1 MTADPVARMA
11 PRLLTGLLLACV
23 FALGVTK
30 IEDTDAWTHLA
41 LGRSIVQDRGFPA
54 TEPFSYPGAALPYHN
69 QEWLFGLV
77 LYLVQAAA
85 GLAGVIL
92 LKAAIA
98 TLAFWILLKHC
109 LLPRDPPAREVLAAS
124 LACVV
129 MVPTL
134 LVVRHRFVERPDLVL
149 MVFLA
154 FTIYA
159 LDAYVHEGRRYLYA
173 LPALQVIWVNMHPSI
188 VVGAVPFVAILAGGT
203 LQAAARRYWS
213 LDVPGTPSPR
223 QLRVVAAVFAAV
235 ILASLL
241 NPYGLDAFVAPFK
254 FGGATWYLH
263 EISEL
268 QAPRLGQQ
276 SAPFVIAA
284 LLSLAFALT
293 VKRLSIVSLL
303 LVLPF
308 AYLAFS
314 ARRFIFLFAV
324 VSAPV
329 LARHLRALTARL
341 GEAWARRLTLPT
353 AVAAAVL
360 GLAVIGLWATRTGP
374 LADALKEPGFGINS
388 VMIPD
393 GALRYLERV
402 GAFGRVFN
410 VFHWGGYI
418 AWRDF
423 PRLAPFT
430 DGRGHVPAGLLDEA
444 MVVRENPVRL
454 EKLRSTYGF
463 EIAIVDYPVLPSGLG
478 SDATDIDLGWNSPP
492 WALVYWDDLTLVY
505 VHRAGQLAAIAQ
517 RDEYRHVR
525 PAIGALHL
533 RRRLQAGVPSVEIE
547 AELKRNVADT
557 GSSMGLV
564 LLGFLYND
572 GGRHAEAI
580 QVLGR
585 VRDFPGPWSQLAN
598 VYQGLAFA
606 HARLAQPARALEYYT
621 KAAAIDETADVL
633 YNIGVLAAKA
643 GDDRRAIHSLERAL
657 ERNPNLLAAYPVLLA
672 AYRRAGRADRAERLE
687 ATLPRALA
695 QGKAEEHFHRGV
707 QLYREGRH
715 HEAIAA
721 FGLSLQLNPRSPAV
735 LSNLGYVYF
744 DLGRLDEA
752 MAQQQRALEA
762 DPAFANAHY
771 GLALI
776 HERRGQTSR
785 ARAHFA
791 EYLRLDPR
799 GYWSRRAR
807 QALDGAPRS

>member
-1 MTADPVARMA
+1 MFRVA
-11 PRLLTGLLLACV
+11 PRLLGGLLLACV
-23 FALGVTK
+23 FVLALVK

-41 LGRSIVQDRGFPA
+41 LGRAIVQDRGFPA
-54 TEPFSYPGAALPYHN
+54 TEPFSYPGAALPYYN
-69 QEWLFGLV
+69 PEWLFGLL

-92 LKAAIA
+92 LKAALA
-98 TLAFWILLKHC
+98 TLAFGILLKHC
-109 LLPRDPPAREVLAAS
+109 LCPRDPPGREVLAAA

-129 MVPTL
+129 LVPTL

-154 FTIYA
+154 FTAYA
-159 LDAYVHEGRRYLYA
+159 LDAYIHEGRRYLYA

-188 VVGAVPFVAILAGGT
+188 VVGVVPFVAVLAGGA
-203 LQAAARRYWS
+203 LQGAVRRRWA

-235 ILASLL
+235 IVASLL

-254 FGGATWYLH
+254 LGGATWYLH

-268 QAPRLGQQ
+268 QPPRFGQQ

-284 LLSLAFALT
+284 LLALAFALT

-329 LARHLRALTARL
+329 LARHLRALIARL
-341 GEAWARRLTLPT
+341 GEAWARRLTLPA

-374 LADALKEPGFGINS
+374 LADSLKEPGFGINT

-393 GALRYLERV
+393 GALRYIERV
-402 GAFGRVFN
+402 GASGRVFN

-418 AWRDF
+418 TWRDF
-423 PRLAPFT
+423 PRLVPFM
-430 DGRGHVPAGLLDEA
+430 DGRGHLPAGLLDEA

-463 EIAIVDYPVLPSGLG
+463 EIALVDYPVLPSGLG
-478 SDATDIDLGWNSPP
+478 SDAPDMDLGWNSPS

-505 VHRAGQLAAIAQ
+505 VHRAGPLAAVAQ

-525 PAIGALHL
+525 PANGALHL
-533 RRRLQAGVPSVEIE
+533 RRRLQAGAPAKEIE

-557 GSSMGLV
+557 GSSMGLA

-572 GGRHAEAI
+572 DGRYAEAI
-580 QVLGR
+580 EVLGR
-585 VRDFPGPWSQLAN
+585 VRDFPGPWSQMAN

-606 HARLAQPARALEYYT
+606 HARLAQPARALDYYT

-633 YNIGVLAAKA
+633 YNIGILAAKT

-657 ERNPNLLAAYPVLLA
+657 ERSPNLLAAYPALLA
-672 AYRRAGRADRAERLE
+672 AYRRAGRAERAERLE
-687 ATLPRALA
+687 AAFPQALT
-695 QGKAEEHFHRGV
+695 QVKAEEHFHRGV

-721 FGLSLQLNPRSPAV
+721 FGLSLQLNPRSPAA
-735 LSNLGYVYF
+735 LSNLGYVNF

-752 MAQQQRALEA
+752 LDQQQRALEA

-776 HERRGQTSR
+776 HERRGQASR
-785 ARAHFA
+785 ARAHYA

-799 GYWSRRAR
+799 GYWARRAR
-807 QALDGAPRS
+807 EALDRAR

>member
-1 MTADPVARMA
+1 M
-11 PRLLTGLLLACV
+11 
-23 FALGVTK
+23 
-30 IEDTDAWTHLA
+30 
-41 LGRSIVQDRGFPA
+41 
-54 TEPFSYPGAALPYHN
+54 
-69 QEWLFGLV
+69 
-77 LYLVQAAA
+77 
-85 GLAGVIL
+85 
-92 LKAAIA
+92 
-98 TLAFWILLKHC
+98 
-109 LLPRDPPAREVLAAS
+109 
-124 LACVV
+124 
-129 MVPTL
+129 
-134 LVVRHRFVERPDLVL
+134 
-149 MVFLA
+149 
-154 FTIYA
+154 
-159 LDAYVHEGRRYLYA
+159 
-173 LPALQVIWVNMHPSI
+173 
-188 VVGAVPFVAILAGGT
+188 
-203 LQAAARRYWS
+203 
-213 LDVPGTPSPR
+213 
-223 QLRVVAAVFAAV
+223 
-235 ILASLL
+235 ASLL
-241 NPYGLDAFVAPFK
+241 NPYGIDALVAPFK
-254 FGGATWYLH
+254 LGGAPWLLH
-263 EISEL
+263 EVSEL
-268 QAPRLGQQ
+268 QPPRLGQQ
-276 SAPFVIAA
+276 NAPFVIAA
-284 LLSLAFALT
+284 LLALAFALT
-293 VKRLSIVSLL
+293 VKRLSIVFLL

-324 VSAPV
+324 ASAPV
-329 LARHLRALTARL
+329 LARHLRALIARL
-341 GEAWARRLTLPT
+341 GEAWARRLTLP
-353 AVAAAVL
+353 AAVVAAGL

-374 LADALKEPGFGINS
+374 LADSLKEPGFGINT
-388 VMIPD
+388 VMVPD
-393 GALRYLERV
+393 AALRYIERV
-402 GAFGRVFN
+402 GASGRVFN

-463 EIAIVDYPVLPSGLG
+463 EIALVDYPVLPSGLE
-478 SDATDIDLGWNSPP
+478 SDAPDMDLGWNSPS

-505 VHRAGQLAAIAQ
+505 VHRAGPLAAVAQ

-525 PAIGALHL
+525 PANGALHL
-533 RRRLQAGVPSVEIE
+533 RRQLQAGVPSAEIE
-547 AELKRNVADT
+547 AELKRNVAAT
-557 GSSMGLV
+557 GSSMGLA

-585 VRDFPGPWSQLAN
+585 VRDFPGAWSHLAN

-621 KAAAIDETADVL
+621 KAAALDETADVL
-633 YNIGVLAAKA
+633 YNIGILAAKA

-657 ERNPNLLAAYPVLLA
+657 ERSPNLLAAYPVLLA
-672 AYRRAGRADRAERLE
+672 AYRRAGRAERAERLE
-687 ATLPRALA
+687 AAFPRALTRV
-695 QGKAEEHFHRGV
+695 KAEEHFRRGV

-721 FGLSLQLNPRSPAV
+721 FGLSLQLNPRSPAS

-752 MAQQQRALEA
+752 LAQQQRALEA

-776 HERRGQTSR
+776 HERRGQATQ

-799 GYWSRRAR
+799 GYWARRAR